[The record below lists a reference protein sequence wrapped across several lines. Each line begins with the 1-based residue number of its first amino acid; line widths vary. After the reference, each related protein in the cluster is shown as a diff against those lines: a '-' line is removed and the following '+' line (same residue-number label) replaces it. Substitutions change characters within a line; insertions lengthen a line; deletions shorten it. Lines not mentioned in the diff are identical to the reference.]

1 MIVAETMLNARQ
13 HAFVIEFP
21 KDFNGTQA
29 AIRAGYDPESAST
42 QAFRLLANEEVYA
55 AIEERKKDL
64 AAAAGLSV
72 EWVLRQWK
80 EIAEADPAELIWME
94 LRCCR
99 HCYGINHQ
107 FQWTEFEYK
116 NAVAAAA
123 AHVCGAKCAEPCV
136 KKIPPL
142 PNGGFGYDPKRAPVA
157 DCPQC
162 HGDGEEKVSLA
173 DTRRLKGP
181 ARRLYAGI
189 KTTQHGI
196 EVKMRDQDAARDKIA
211 QYLGMVIT
219 KGEVSGP
226 GGGPI
231 PVANYNAGDLTD
243 DQLAQIIQ
251 QEQSKE

>member
-1 MIVAETMLNARQ
+1 MQNRFVLEYSVDWNGKAAAMRVGVADGSA
-13 HAFVIEFP
+13 A
-21 KDFNGTQA
+21 QA
-29 AIRAGYDPESAST
+29 AYRWLCNPEVA
-42 QAFRLLANEEVYA
+42 A

-80 EIAEADPAELIWME
+80 EVAEADPSELIWME
-94 LRCCR
+94 LQCCR
-99 HCYGINHQ
+99 YCHGLNHQ

-123 AHVCGAKCAEPCV
+123 AHVCGAKCEQPCV
-136 KKIPPL
+136 KRIPPL
-142 PNGGFGYDPKRAPVA
+142 PNGGFGFDPHQAPA
-157 DCPQC
+157 PDCPQC

-196 EVKMRDQDAARDKIA
+196 EVKMRDQDLARDNIA
-211 QYLGMVIT
+211 KYLGMVIT
-219 KGEVSGP
+219 KGEISGP
-226 GGGPI
+226 NGTPI
-231 PVANYNAGDLTD
+231 AVAGFTAADLTD
-243 DQLAQIIQ
+243 DQLATIIS
-251 QEQSKE
+251 QEQAGS